1 MTGEGDDVA
10 ELIHQFPDPL
20 LSADGVAYV
29 AQAWAESDVRWHGWL
44 VFIAA
49 DGRILRTARETSH
62 ASREAVRVWAARL
75 RPPALARALSR
86 SIPPSAELPAA

>member
-1 MTGEGDDVA
+1 MA

-62 ASREAVRVWAARL
+62 ANREAVRVWAARL

>member
-1 MTGEGDDVA
+1 MA
-10 ELIHQFPDPL
+10 ELIHQYPDPL
-20 LSADGVAYV
+20 PSAEGVPYV
-29 AQAWAESDVRWHGWL
+29 AQAWAEFDVRWHGWL

-62 ASREAVRVWAARL
+62 ANRDAVRVWAARL

-86 SIPPSAELPAA
+86 AIPPSAELPAA

>member
-10 ELIHQFPDPL
+10 ELIHQYPDPL

-29 AQAWAESDVRWHGWL
+29 VQAWGECDIRWHGWL

-62 ASREAVRVWAARL
+62 ANREAVRVWAAHL
-75 RPPALARALSR
+75 RPSALTRALSR
-86 SIPPSAELPAA
+86 AVPSSAELPAA